1 MIGDFQIALIGIVIA
16 VIIIVFGYN
25 RWQESKHRRN
35 VERAFSE
42 DRPDVLFDLPKDA
55 SKADVATHEKPRKE
69 PELGNLQGVDDV
81 HLSKPATAAA
91 AASATMAAARANE
104 SEGIDNATSAPSPA
118 AQRMTIDGI
127 NTQID
132 TIVLVRVQH
141 DLRFADWQDLL
152 QGCKSI
158 SRNIRWEGF
167 NVADAADTPAPS
179 VGTWEPLWANKDS
192 SYQTLR
198 GGLQLADRSGATE
211 AVTIAKFAQVVAT
224 FANQFEG
231 QIQKEDNDVASERAL
246 ALDALCAQTDV
257 EIALNIA
264 VAPSEK
270 AGVANN
276 TGIAATK
283 LRGLLQANG
292 MQVNDKGDYVHRDV
306 SGQVLFSI
314 RNRDAD
320 APTGLDRQSGNVQ
333 AISLVLDVPCTPN
346 PVLAFNDMAGIAQV
360 LASAMHGQVVDDNNK
375 PLSFNGREQISQSVA
390 DIAAQLQARGF
401 AAGSPVAK
409 RLFS

>member
-1 MIGDFQIALIGIVIA
+1 MIDDFQIALIGIVIA

-25 RWQESKHRRN
+25 RWQETKHRRT

-42 DRPDVLFDLPKDA
+42 DRPDVLLET
-55 SKADVATHEKPRKE
+55 SKAEVAAQDMTRKE
-69 PELGNLQGVDDV
+69 PELGNLQGIDAHEDV
-81 HLSKPATAAA
+81 HLSVPAAA
-91 AASATMAAARANE
+91 KASSNAGAAPSGE
-104 SEGIDNATSAPSPA
+104 QVSPA
-118 AQRMTIDGI
+118 AQRMTIDSI

-141 DLRFADWQDLL
+141 DLRRADWQDLL

-167 NVADAADTPAPS
+167 NLNQTTLNPDAANASPSPSPAS
-179 VGTWEPLWANKDS
+179 GGTWEPLWANTDS

-211 AVTIAKFAQVVAT
+211 AVTIAKFVQVVAT

-231 QIQKEDNDVASERAL
+231 QIQKEENNVATERAV

-257 EIALNIA
+257 EIALNVA
-264 VAPSEK
+264 VHASDK
-270 AGVANN
+270 SGAAASV
-276 TGIAATK
+276 GIAATK
-283 LRGLLQANG
+283 LRGLLQAKG
-292 MQVNDKGDYVHRDV
+292 LQANDKGDYVHRDAV
-306 SGQVLFSI
+306 GQVLFSV

-320 APTGLDRQSGNVQ
+320 APSGLDQQSGNIQ

-346 PVLAFNDMAGIAQV
+346 PVLAFGEMAGLAQH
-360 LASAMHGQVVDDNNK
+360 LATAMHGQVVDDNNK